1 MWRLKHR
8 GTRRLLIAG
17 RRSAFTLVELLA
29 SCFCIGIITAICV
42 NLLATSS
49 TAVSLGI
56 KNTDTRERAY
66 TNISFISKEIESAE
80 YIKIGAGGKKL
91 YIRQTDA
98 EAGRPADPNEEGFFD
113 TIYEIQDGYPCGG
126 LYQILTSGG
135 KGQKLI
141 DLDYEKSYFT
151 CGVEYGETGL
161 YEPNAI
167 QIRLETVQDANNI
180 RNQKLVR
187 IEFVASSRNSTVQIV
202 TE

>member
-1 MWRLKHR
+1 M
-8 GTRRLLIAG
+8 RRP
-17 RRSAFTLVELLA
+17 AFTLVELLT
-29 SCFCIGIITAICV
+29 SCICIGIITVVCV
-42 NLLATSS
+42 NLLVTSS

-80 YIKIGAGGKKL
+80 YIKISEGGKKL
-91 YIRQTDA
+91 SIRQTDVG
-98 EAGRPADPNEEGFFD
+98 AGRPADPYEEGFFD

-126 LYQILTSGG
+126 LYQVPTSGG

-141 DLDYEKSYFT
+141 DLDYDRSYFK
-151 CGVEYGETGL
+151 CGVEYGMTGL

-167 QIRLETVQDANNI
+167 QVRLETVQDANKI
-180 RNQKLVR
+180 KKQKRVR
-187 IEFVASSRNSTVQIV
+187 VEFVAMSRNSTVQIV